1 MLYCYIVQ
9 RCKCN
14 RWLFSTYS
22 HKYNQQIGTHLSK
35 RSNQIS
41 RESNVGGLSIKGK
54 KGTLRFK
61 IGVGLGVGLG
71 VGVGVGVG
79 TEVGKCAG
87 PNYALRCN
95 MQKGHLGCK
104 QGIF

>member
-22 HKYNQQIGTHLSK
+22 HKCNQQIGTHLSK
-35 RSNQIS
+35 KSNQIS

-54 KGTLRFK
+54 KGTLRLK
-61 IGVGLGVGLG
+61 

-79 TEVGKCAG
+79 AKVGREVGKGAG
-87 PNYALRCN
+87 ANYAFRCK
-95 MQKGHLGCK
+95 MQ
-104 QGIF
+104 

>member
-22 HKYNQQIGTHLSK
+22 HKCNQQIGIHLSK
-35 RSNQIS
+35 KSNQIS
-41 RESNVGGLSIKGK
+41 RESNVGGLSINGK
-54 KGTLRFK
+54 KGTLRLK
-61 IGVGLGVGLG
+61 

-79 TEVGKCAG
+79 ARVGREVGKGAG
-87 PNYALRCN
+87 ANYAFRCK
-95 MQKGHLGCK
+95 MQ
-104 QGIF
+104 